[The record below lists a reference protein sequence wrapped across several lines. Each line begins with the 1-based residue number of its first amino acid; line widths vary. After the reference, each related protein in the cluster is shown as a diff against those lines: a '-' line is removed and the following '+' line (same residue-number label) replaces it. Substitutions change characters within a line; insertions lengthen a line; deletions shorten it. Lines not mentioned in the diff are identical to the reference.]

1 MLLDLSNI
9 LTVTHTSA
17 HVASKVFLRV
27 ALAGA
32 DPPWFSSAYPLQ
44 MRRKKRADEQART
57 AYPCSSYELDLS
69 SSTEAEKSLTYRQ
82 NYPHSIV
89 VLPSITSGLV

>member
-1 MLLDLSNI
+1 MHWFFYCCPTAAKLPVERAGHSTFLL
-9 LTVTHTSA
+9 
-17 HVASKVFLRV
+17 FLQV
-27 ALAGA
+27 
-32 DPPWFSSAYPLQ
+32 
-44 MRRKKRADEQART
+44 KKRADERT
-57 AYPCSSYELDLS
+57 RTDYPCSSYELDLS

>member
-1 MLLDLSNI
+1 M
-9 LTVTHTSA
+9 
-17 HVASKVFLRV
+17 F
-27 ALAGA
+27 
-32 DPPWFSSAYPLQ
+32 YLQ
-44 MRRKKRADEQART
+44 MSIFLRADERTRT